1 MRQSLAGATL
11 PTDWILTCHGGTPA
25 PLWRG
30 KRLLSPSDAILCP
43 VRGRPS
49 EGRILGLWWFCLVP
63 ARLQAST
70 ALCSPPYGSPPSGRD
85 HDDDRLRRGGGE
97 ESRER
102 RGESTSKQTSTA
114 RYMHEPGRVPTDSA
128 DSNSDSDT
136 PVCCHVVSSPRSGV
150 LKLNRVCCMRE
161 KRWQQIRGP

>member
-70 ALCSPPYGSPPSGRD
+70 ALVSPSLREPSEWEMTACD
-85 HDDDRLRRGGGE
+85 EDE
-97 ESRER
+97 EEEQQQESREK
-102 RGESTSKQTSTA
+102 RGVDKQANKHSTVHA
-114 RYMHEPGRVPTDSA
+114 
-128 DSNSDSDT
+128 
-136 PVCCHVVSSPRSGV
+136 
-150 LKLNRVCCMRE
+150 
-161 KRWQQIRGP
+161 

>member
-1 MRQSLAGATL
+1 MVVRQRRYGGARGCLALATPSCVL
-11 PTDWILTCHGGTPA
+11 CEDGRQRAGFWVCGGFA
-25 PLWRG
+25 W
-30 KRLLSPSDAILCP
+30 CP
-43 VRGRPS
+43 RACKHPRP
-49 EGRILGLWWFCLVP
+49 LVP
-63 ARLQAST
+63 
-70 ALCSPPYGSPPSGRD
+70 PPYGSPPSGRG